1 MPIKLAGVISQFVP
15 RNGPGFYYFINP
27 HYVKNEMG
35 GSKSKQR
42 CIRMIETI
50 KELHGNK
57 ESFNSHIFIPKG
69 VKSSSLMVLK
79 GTKGPKGTKGNKNRY
94 KNNYEPSKFREC
106 SWPVISSVLTTI
118 KEDPY
123 EFTDKF
129 DVDENDSDMKDTVNE
144 LIEHLTGNT
153 TYMCGANVPQ
163 TFFDRDSEKDDG
175 ALIILKF
182 NNKTKKNIDY
192 KYYAG
197 ELADFFSTFEPNEND
212 DLSDSR
218 ILRELHDIYHK
229 YPENNNILTDKIKAI
244 YENFNHTCTALGIV
258 HDKNYDSKENYL
270 YINGVCSN
278 EKGVGKTII
287 DNINW
292 IGYKGDYKGTKLAS
306 LTYVIPYYWKYFN
319 FRFKNNKRTKYLNVD
334 KDISELPLSRTDEG
348 IFSKNGGQKYVN
360 IIQKIYSNDKNN
372 ASDDVKIPSRYL
384 KKLDKKDN
392 PGAWS
397 EKKGGPWFKQW
408 WDDVKN
414 ISLPTRG
421 TGKLFED
428 IEVGD
433 QGWYMYF
440 DYTDVP
446 YYEHELTLKDIFES
460 KLSDMS
466 KKIMNETSK
475 NKTKPKLKSKKLK
488 SKKLKSKKGGKKTKR
503 KKTKKH

>member
-1 MPIKLAGVISQFVP
+1 MSIKLDRIISQFVP
-15 RNGPGFYYFINP
+15 RNGQGFYYFINP
-27 HYVKNEMG
+27 DYVTNKMG

-57 ESFNSHIFIPKG
+57 ENFNSHIFIPKG
-69 VKSSSLMVLK
+69 VKSESLMVVK
-79 GTKGPKGTKGNKNRY
+79 KKNDKDRY
-94 KNNYEPSKFREC
+94 KNNHESNKFREC
-106 SWPVISSVLTTI
+106 TWPVISSVLTTI

-123 EFTDKF
+123 GFTNNF
-129 DVDENDSDMKDTVNE
+129 EINEEDEDIGNAVNE

-153 TYMCGANVPQ
+153 TYMCGGNVPQ
-163 TFFDRDSEKDDG
+163 SFFDRGDEKEDG

-182 NNKTKKNIDY
+182 NKKKEDNQIDY
-192 KYYAG
+192 KYYSDC
-197 ELADFFSTFEPNEND
+197 LVDFFSQFVTGPD
-212 DLSDSR
+212 DNALSDSR
-218 ILRELHDIYHK
+218 IIRTLYK
-229 YPENNNILTDKIKAI
+229 I
-244 YENFNHTCTALGIV
+244 YENDEDNKDLLVDTIKSIYESITYTCTALGIV
-258 HDKNYDSKENYL
+258 HDKNYYSKENYL

-292 IGYKGDYKGTKLAS
+292 IGYKGTYKGTKLAS

-319 FRFKNNKRTKYLNVD
+319 FRFKNDKRTNYLKVD
-334 KDISELPLSRTDEG
+334 KDISELPLSRTDDG

-360 IIQKIYSNDKNN
+360 LIQKIYSKDKNN
-372 ASDDVKIPSRYL
+372 ASDDVKIPMRYL
-384 KKLDKKDN
+384 KKIYKKEK

-397 EKKGGPWFKQW
+397 EKKGGPWFKNW
-408 WDDVKN
+408 WDDVNN

-440 DYTDVP
+440 DFTDRP
-446 YYEHELTLKDIFES
+446 YYDHEPILKDKFES
-460 KLSDMS
+460 KLSEMS
-466 KKIMNETSK
+466 KKIMNETASK
-475 NKTKPKLKSKKLK
+475 TKSKKAKGKTTTLK
-488 SKKLKSKKGGKKTKR
+488 KKAYKKLKGRKRKTKNR
-503 KKTKKH
+503 CMKINV